1 MFSFVFIRFLFSWV
15 TILHVN
21 AFRHLPLSWFV
32 EVNFRVSLYFFLSVF
47 FLAPHS
53 KLFSFFFFFLT
64 FCNLS
69 VDSGPGTV
77 LKIVLYAL
85 GHRNPQE
92 NGER

>member
-1 MFSFVFIRFLFSWV
+1 MFD
-15 TILHVN
+15 
-21 AFRHLPLSWFV
+21 AFRYLPLSWFV
-32 EVNFRVSLYFFLSVF
+32 AVYFRVSIFPVGFFLNLPTVSSFLFLF
-47 FLAPHS
+47 FLM
-53 KLFSFFFFFLT
+53 FY
-64 FCNLS
+64 NLS